1 MLRNGCFTCNK
12 IQKSQTRKFNN
23 GNSISICLMCIVA
36 TYVILVK
43 DDILNKSYNNVR
55 IGQIGVVVNEI
66 PEGIT

>member
-1 MLRNGCFTCNK
+1 
-12 IQKSQTRKFNN
+12 
-23 GNSISICLMCIVA
+23 MCIVA